1 MNDDGLADRKR
12 FAGAQLEPPG
22 GEALL
27 RAEIGFWRE
36 LLRDGAD
43 NLPAESLER
52 VRQALA
58 LAEYKLQLWF
68 RSRRGT
74 GGSTGCPGR
83 TSEDDPGSVH

>member
-1 MNDDGLADRKR
+1 MNDDGLTGQERPE
-12 FAGAQLEPPG
+12 AGGYQSYG

-43 NLPAESLER
+43 RLPAESLER
-52 VRQALA
+52 ARQALG

-68 RSRRGT
+68 KRHLQAS
-74 GGSTGCPGR
+74 GSTGCPGR
-83 TSEDDPGSVH
+83 TSDDDVGSVH